1 LTTNSV
7 ANKKR
12 KACSLPHY

>member
-1 LTTNSV
+1 MMRRV

-12 KACSLPHY
+12 KQGP